1 MGRLISSVRWF
12 VMCSPSRNSITP
24 FSNNVNISSYFF
36 FLISSE
42 RRLTISVVGS
52 SDPPW
57 NIRTNAK
64 TWGPGRGGYSPSRS
78 SVLFVFKLQTEIL
91 EIFQKDH
98 WISHWLRRTFFKSL
112 KSGFVCIVWVQG
124 ALLLNGIAQAFLF
137 CKQTIVISC
146 SVKEIVESNW
156 HWSPK
161 SIYQVWL
168 PRNVVIQNVSSPWI
182 CWGFGDSK

>member
-1 MGRLISSVRWF
+1 M
-12 VMCSPSRNSITP
+12 
-24 FSNNVNISSYFF
+24 
-36 FLISSE
+36 
-42 RRLTISVVGS
+42 RR
-52 SDPPW
+52 
-57 NIRTNAK
+57 
-64 TWGPGRGGYSPSRS
+64 PGGGGYFPSRS
-78 SVLFVFKLQTEIL
+78 GVLFVLKLQTEIL

-146 SVKEIVESNW
+146 SLKEIVETNW
-156 HWSPK
+156 HRSHK

-168 PRNVVIQNVSSPWI
+168 PRNVAIRNAPSPWI
-182 CWGFGDSK
+182 IGDLKIPNNILKDVISRQLQGSCFWKFNSKIKQKVKIKIPQQPKQTLGFKYLS